1 MSEWKS
7 DAERLDEAWNMGD
20 IDEVTEIIFGKE
32 PTYTHRHNATGVRA
46 YILAETTDGLLLM
59 RHEHEG
65 DTHSMPAAELD
76 VLYTAAAELC
86 TKCRMKRATHLNKC
100 AVCFLRD
107 AGHLRT
113 IDGQDRREAT
123 AE

>member
-1 MSEWKS
+1 M
-7 DAERLDEAWNMGD
+7 DD
-20 IDEVTEIIFGKE
+20 IDEVTEIIFSQE

-65 DTHSMPAAELD
+65 DTHGIPAAELD
-76 VLYTAAAELC
+76 VLYTAVDELC
-86 TKCRMKRATHLNKC
+86 AKCRRLRATHLNKC

-107 AGHLRT
+107 VEHLRT
-113 IDGQDRREAT
+113 IDGQDRQEAT